1 MIWDTLKPAHRFND
15 PVTHIYTKDFL
26 KTDEYDTLYE
36 NQNNLR
42 HQTWQDFD
50 SKYRI
55 GFEFKDDYSNID
67 LSREVICLWFFR
79 ERADDTRSYIHLNGQ
94 KKINYL
100 ANTLFITKSKDI
112 DLVQKKKKYI
122 RHPLVQLDIT
132 NSQWE
137 TLLAKYR

>member
-1 MIWDTLKPAHRFND
+1 MIWDTLKPAHCFND
-15 PVTHIYTKDFL
+15 PVTYIYTKNFL
-26 KTDEYDTLYE
+26 NTNEYDTLYE
-36 NQNNLR
+36 NQNNLK
-42 HQTWQDFD
+42 HKTWQDFD

-79 ERADDTRSYIHLNGQ
+79 ERADDTRSYIHLNG
-94 KKINYL
+94 KKKLNYL
-100 ANTLFITKSKDI
+100 ANTLLITKSKDI
-112 DLVQKKKKYI
+112 DLIQKKKKYI
-122 RHPLVQLDIT
+122 RHPLVQLDMI